1 MTVTVDGGGTATGP
15 SVRTAGGGALPAGG
29 SAATVGAGVGAATLG
44 AGALERGLNQYHGKP
59 YRASP
64 E

>member
-1 MTVTVDGGGTATGP
+1 M
-15 SVRTAGGGALPAGG
+15 RTAGGGALPAGG

-59 YRASP
+59 KIRINRPAGTTPISAA
-64 E
+64 